1 MELSKRTIGVLKLFA
16 SINENLVFKAG
27 NKQRTIA
34 TDEGVFAEA
43 EIDESIPSEFPICNL
58 STFLRN
64 FDSAEKMKFEVTDRA
79 VLMKVDDS
87 SLRWLLG
94 AKALIKSPPD
104 KDMNLSNAI
113 VTFKV
118 TKEQLARVSTFAEIN
133 SLSHIVVGSDGEKLY
148 LAAKDPKNDDAA
160 TARVNVCD
168 APDAAAV
175 WEELLS
181 FERFSKL
188 HKMDCEV
195 KVIPKSF
202 VAFIGDRL
210 SFMIAVER

>member
-1 MELSKRTIGVLKLFA
+1 MELSKRTLGVLKLFA
-16 SINENLVFKAG
+16 SVNDNLVFKAG
-27 NKQRTIA
+27 KKQRTIS
-34 TDEGVFAEA
+34 TDEGIFAEA
-43 EIDESIPSEFPICNL
+43 EIDEDIPVEFPICNL

-64 FDSAEKMKFEVTDRA
+64 FEAAEKMQFEVNDRA
-79 VLMKVDDS
+79 VMLKADES

-94 AKALIKSPPD
+94 AKALIKTPPD
-104 KDMNLSNAI
+104 KEIDFDNAI

-160 TARVNVCD
+160 HARVNVGP
-168 APDAAAV
+168 APDAASV
-175 WEELLS
+175 WEEQIS

-195 KVIPKSF
+195 KVIPKGF

-210 SFMIAVER
+210 SFMFAVER

>member
-168 APDAAAV
+168 APSATAV